1 MNDPLPP
8 ILPEAD
14 PIAARAKIIRE
25 RNRRMALV
33 LVGIVVLFFAITIV
47 KVKF

>member
-14 PIAARAKIIRE
+14 PSAARAKIIRE
-25 RNRRMALV
+25 RNRMMALV